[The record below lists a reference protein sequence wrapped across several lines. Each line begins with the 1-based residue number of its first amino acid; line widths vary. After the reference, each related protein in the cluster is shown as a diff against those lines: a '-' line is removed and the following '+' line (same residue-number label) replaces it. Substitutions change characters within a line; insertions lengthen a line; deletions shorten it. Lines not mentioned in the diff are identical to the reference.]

1 MTSFV
6 IWDVAREGGWG
17 AGANLR
23 VACAGMALGLLGLML
38 GIPRDAAAALLGRLK
53 SAIESPPFALG
64 DQEVRCTIS
73 VGIAAG
79 AATDER
85 WDALYQR
92 ADKALYEAK
101 ARGRN
106 QVVAA
111 PLEAES

>member
-85 WDALYQR
+85 WDALVSTRRQGPLR
-92 ADKALYEAK
+92 SQGAGAEP
-101 ARGRN
+101 GGGS
-106 QVVAA
+106 AA
-111 PLEAES
+111 